1 MWLFRLFE
9 KLEATGE
16 DVPAAELAVAYHVYA
31 LQAGADGEFGEQLRL
46 LVQAEEAAWQSGHA
60 AMIARVSACRGDALV
75 ALGREEEAERA
86 CRDVADWARARRVEA
101 EALPAVFCL
110 ATLLWKRGK
119 LAEAASEL
127 GAARAAA
134 STHPTERGRRSIDM
148 LLGLVALSRGD
159 LIAAHDHI
167 VVALRHRMTH
177 GYHWAACESL
187 TAMAVRCALGGE
199 MTQAATLFGAAQAAR
214 ARLRSNQGA
223 IGPMGR
229 RHESAVRNT
238 MGDAAFD
245 AAYGEGAAMT
255 LGEATAF
262 ALAVEHPDLQHA
274 LVRLSIDTD
283 PTTDLS
289 LPTF

>member
-9 KLEATGE
+9 KLGTSEE
-16 DVPAAELAVAYHVYA
+16 VPAAELAVAYHVFA
-31 LQAGADGEFGEQLRL
+31 RHAGADGEFGEQLRL
-46 LVQAEEAAWQSGHA
+46 LVQAEEAAWQSGQA
-60 AMIARVSACRGDALV
+60 AMIARVSACRGEALV

-86 CRDVADWARARRVEA
+86 CRDVIDWARARRVDA

-110 ATLLWKRGK
+110 AKLLWRRGS
-119 LAEAASEL
+119 LAEAATEL

-167 VVALRHRMTH
+167 VVALRFRMTH
-177 GYHWAACESL
+177 GYHWAACEAL

-229 RHESAVRNT
+229 RHESASATRWATRPSTRPTVR
-238 MGDAAFD
+238 A
-245 AAYGEGAAMT
+245 
-255 LGEATAF
+255 
-262 ALAVEHPDLQHA
+262 
-274 LVRLSIDTD
+274 RR
-283 PTTDLS
+283 
-289 LPTF
+289 